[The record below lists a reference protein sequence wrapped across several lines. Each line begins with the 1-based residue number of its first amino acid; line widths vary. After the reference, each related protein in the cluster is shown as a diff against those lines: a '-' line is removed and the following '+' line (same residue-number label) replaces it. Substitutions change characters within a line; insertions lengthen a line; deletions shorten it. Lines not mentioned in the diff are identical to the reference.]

1 MLTRTH
7 CEIWGYDFSVVE
19 FGKQLNASH
28 RDRAH
33 FKQAGIS
40 GETDLT
46 KEPPFYSIQDLMK
59 QNGHDYM
66 YASDAPKIEYANMLY
81 FFLASDILKVDIEF
95 AEFASLESLS
105 KAYPKEKGMSY
116 PIGQILVE
124 LHLFQRSPMTS
135 GQFLDWYAPH
145 CPSLSP

>member
-1 MLTRTH
+1 MQANTFAEDEMLTRTH

-33 FKQAGIS
+33 FEQVGIS

-59 QNGHDYM
+59 KNGHDYM
-66 YASDAPKIEYANMLY
+66 YASPIRCGKANKY
-81 FFLASDILKVDIEF
+81 
-95 AEFASLESLS
+95 
-105 KAYPKEKGMSY
+105 
-116 PIGQILVE
+116 
-124 LHLFQRSPMTS
+124 
-135 GQFLDWYAPH
+135 
-145 CPSLSP
+145 